1 MATTVKMPKVGL
13 SEESSIISKW
23 HKKKGDTVAVG
34 DLLFTIETDKT
45 TFDVEAE
52 TGGSLLEIFFH
63 EGDEVPV
70 LTDVCVIGNPGDDIT
85 DFIPKQQTSSEVQK
99 IEKTEEPRNVVE
111 NEKADTAGKEIF
123 GKLKISPRAKKLA
136 EKSGVGIKSA
146 VGTGP
151 DGRIIERDIIELIE
165 KGPIFT
171 PAAMEESKNEKSA
184 LNLTSGSGLGG
195 RITTKDLVDI
205 PVEEKQQKEQF
216 TEIQLSNVRKIIAKN
231 MLESLTNTA
240 QLTLNTSFDATE
252 ILSYRQ
258 KIKQNRDKSSLC
270 DISLNDMI
278 LFAVSRT
285 LPDYKTLNAH
295 LIDDKMLIFD
305 NVNLGVAVDTDR
317 GLMVPTV
324 FWADTMSLN
333 QISETFEELVK
344 QCRTGNINPDFLKGG
359 TFTVTNLGSLGVESF
374 TPILNPPQVA
384 ILGVNS
390 VTYKVKP
397 VDGEYT
403 YYPSMGLSLT
413 FDHRAVDGAP
423 AARFLKQLVNNLEN
437 FNLLLAK

>member
-23 HKKKGDTVAVG
+23 HKKKGDTVKVG
-34 DLLFTIETDKT
+34 DLLFTIETDKA

-52 TGGSLLEIFFH
+52 TEGSILGIFFH
-63 EGDEVPV
+63 GGDEVPV
-70 LTDVCVIGNPGDDIT
+70 LTDVCVIGNPGEDIS
-85 DFIPKQQTSSEVQK
+85 DFIPKQQASSEIK
-99 IEKTEEPRNVVE
+99 EIEKPEEPNQA
-111 NEKADTAGKEIF
+111 NEKVDTFEKGISGE
-123 GKLKISPRAKKLA
+123 LKISPRAKRLA
-136 EKSGVGIKSA
+136 EKAGIDIRSA

-151 DGRIIERDIIELIE
+151 EGRIIERDIINLIE

-171 PAAMEESKNEKSA
+171 PAAMNEYKKDKPG
-184 LNLTSGSGLGG
+184 LNVTSVSGLGG
-195 RITTKDLVDI
+195 RITTKDLAAL
-205 PVEEKQQKEQF
+205 PMKEKQQTRQF
-216 TEIQLSNVRKIIAKN
+216 TEINLSHIRKIIAKN
-231 MLESLTNTA
+231 MLESLTDTA

-258 KIKQNRDKSSLC
+258 KIKLHRDKNELC

-295 LIDDKMLIFD
+295 LIDDKMLVYD

-324 FWADTMSLN
+324 FWANTMSLN
-333 QISETFEELVK
+333 QISEAVEDLVK
-344 QCRTGNINPDFLKGG
+344 QCKTGTINPDLLKGG

-390 VTYKVKP
+390 VIYKAKP
-397 VDGEYT
+397 VDLEYT

-423 AARFLKQLVNNLEN
+423 AARFLKQLVSNLEN

>member
-23 HKKKGDTVAVG
+23 HKKKGDTVKAG
-34 DLLFTIETDKT
+34 DILFTIETDKT
-45 TFDVEAE
+45 TFDVEAD
-52 TGGSLLEIFFH
+52 TDGSILEIFFH

-85 DFIPKQQTSSEVQK
+85 DFIPKKQTSKVREIKV
-99 IEKTEEPRNVVE
+99 EEPKNIID
-111 NEKADTAGKEIF
+111 NEKLDTSGKELSEKI
-123 GKLKISPRAKKLA
+123 KISPRAKRLM
-136 EKSGVGIKSA
+136 EKSGVDIQNA

-151 DGRIIERDIIELIE
+151 EGRIIERDIIDLLE
-165 KGPIFT
+165 KGPVLT
-171 PAAMEESKNEKSA
+171 PAAMDQYKKDKLD
-184 LNLTSGSGLGG
+184 LNLTYGSGLGG
-195 RITTKDLVDI
+195 RITTKDLSHI
-205 PVEEKQQKEQF
+205 AIKEKLQTQQF
-216 TEIQLSNVRKIIAKN
+216 TEIKLSNIRKIIAKN

-240 QLTLNTSFDATE
+240 QLTINTSFDATE

-258 KIKQNRDKSSLC
+258 KIKQHRDETELS

-285 LPDYKTLNAH
+285 LPDYRTLNAH
-295 LIDDKMLIFD
+295 LIDDKMLAFD

-324 FWADTMSLN
+324 FSADTMSLN
-333 QISETFEELVK
+333 QISQVVKDLVK
-344 QCRTGNINPDFLKGG
+344 QCRTGNIKPDLLRDG
-359 TFTVTNLGSLGVESF
+359 TFTVTNLGSFGVESF

-384 ILGVNS
+384 ILGVNT
-390 VTYKVKP
+390 VTYKAKP

-423 AARFLKQLVNNLEN
+423 AARFLKQLVSNLEN